1 MFPDVIQL
9 GNFEL
14 YALFSKKSI
23 AMNLGCFF
31 QFGQYIWREIQSL
44 DLQNKYT
51 NDEKF
56 RINVKK
62 LMGLVYVLFSDVI
75 KAYSSIAT
83 DFDVEDN
90 DLLHYFER
98 VWIGSKKGRGIFAM

>member
-1 MFPDVIQL
+1 MH
-9 GNFEL
+9 
-14 YALFSKKSI
+14 FSVEQTV

-31 QFGQYIWREIQSL
+31 HFGRCIWREIQSL
-44 DLQNKYT
+44 GLQNKYT

-62 LMGLVYVLFSDVI
+62 LMGLAYVPVSDVI

-83 DFDVEDN
+83 DFDV
-90 DLLHYFER
+90 DLLNYFER
-98 VWIGSKKGRGIFAM
+98 VWVEL

>member
-1 MFPDVIQL
+1 M
-9 GNFEL
+9 
-14 YALFSKKSI
+14 YFSAKNTV

-31 QFGQYIWREIQSL
+31 HFGQCIWREIQSL
-44 DLQNKYT
+44 GLQNKYI

-62 LMGLVYVLFSDVI
+62 LMGLAYVPVSDVI

-98 VWIGSKKGRGIFAM
+98 VWIGPKKGRGIFTM

>member
-1 MFPDVIQL
+1 MPFNSVTL
-9 GNFEL
+9 S
-14 YALFSKKSI
+14 YMYFSAKNT
-23 AMNLGCFF
+23 AAVNLGCFF
-31 QFGQYIWREIQSL
+31 HFGQCIWREIQSL
-44 DLQNKYT
+44 GLQNKYI

-62 LMGLVYVLFSDVI
+62 LMDLAYVPVSDVI

-98 VWIGSKKGRGIFAM
+98 VWIGPKKGRGIFTM